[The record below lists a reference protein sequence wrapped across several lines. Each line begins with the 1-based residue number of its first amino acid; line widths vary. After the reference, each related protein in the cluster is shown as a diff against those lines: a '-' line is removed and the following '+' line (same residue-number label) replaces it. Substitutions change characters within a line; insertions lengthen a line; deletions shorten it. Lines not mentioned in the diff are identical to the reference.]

1 MLVSFSGIE
10 LDRRAVL
17 GTAGLTLAST
27 AGCISTVTGIVSRTA
42 YETLTVTVATQ
53 VAFSGQIEFDDG
65 NTTNKI
71 PVSGLGEQEFVVP
84 DDMAESDK
92 EEIDEI
98 EPPITVTAFPRSGDS
113 SGETSLQLTVEADG
127 EELGSATATG
137 GETATVEHD
146 P

>member
-1 MLVSFSGIE
+1 MELV
-10 LDRRAVL
+10 RRAVL

-27 AGCISTVTGIVSRTA
+27 AGCISTVTGIVSGTS
-42 YETLTVTVATQ
+42 YDTLTVTVATQ

-71 PVSGLGEQEFVVP
+71 PIRGLGEQEFVIP

-92 EEIDEI
+92 EEVDNI
-98 EPPITVTAFPRSGDS
+98 EPPITVTAFPRSDDS
-113 SGETSLQLTVEADG
+113 SGEISLELTVEADG
-127 EELGSATATG
+127 EELGTDTATG

>member
-1 MLVSFSGIE
+1 
-10 LDRRAVL
+10 
-17 GTAGLTLAST
+17 
-27 AGCISTVTGIVSRTA
+27 
-42 YETLTVTVATQ
+42 
-53 VAFSGQIEFDDG
+53 
-65 NTTNKI
+65 
-71 PVSGLGEQEFVVP
+71 
-84 DDMAESDK
+84 MAESDK